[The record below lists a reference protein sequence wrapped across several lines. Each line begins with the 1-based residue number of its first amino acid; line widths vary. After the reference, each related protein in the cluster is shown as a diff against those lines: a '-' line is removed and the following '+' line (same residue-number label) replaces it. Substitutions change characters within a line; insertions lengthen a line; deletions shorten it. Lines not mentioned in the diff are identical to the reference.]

1 VSDPA
6 DYPYSGHRAFLGLTD
21 VPWLTSDFALS
32 LFAKELNQAREA
44 YRRFVMA
51 GVGITGENWVTGH
64 PQEPRVLG
72 DDRFLA
78 NLNLKTRRR
87 PRLSLDCLLDAICGE
102 HLVSREELLGPS
114 RLRRYA
120 RIRAVV
126 LDRALSE
133 GIATLSDVARLLRR
147 TSPTLSKSLDHYRAA
162 EPSLFKHAASGG

>member
-1 VSDPA
+1 
-6 DYPYSGHRAFLGLTD
+6 
-21 VPWLTSDFALS
+21 VPWLTADFSLS
-32 LFAKELNQAREA
+32 LFANELNQAREA

-51 GVGITGENWVTGH
+51 GIGVAGENWVTGH
-64 PQEPRVLG
+64 PHEPRFPG

-78 NLNLKTRRR
+78 NLNMKARRR
-87 PRLSLDCLLDAICGE
+87 PRLSLDCLLDAICRE
-102 HLVSREELLGPS
+102 HSVYLEELLGPS

-133 GIATLSDVARLLRR
+133 GRATLSDVARLLRR
-147 TSPTLSKSLDHYRAA
+147 TSPTLSKSLDYYRAV